1 MAKRCLP
8 VNGATGMGRVLTSI
22 SGAFRIMSDRK
33 PGSKSSGKRALRGRA
48 GRMQGGRGSGR
59 ASTGQV
65 RLWGHHAVEAALKNP
80 DRVHRK
86 LWATREGVAALD
98 GELPE
103 NFVVEYAQPADL
115 GRLVARD
122 APHQGLVLECA
133 PLEDVHLDELLETAK
148 GQTILVLDQLTDP
161 HNVGA
166 ILRSAAAFGAAA
178 IVTQDR
184 HAPPESGVVAKS
196 ASGALEL
203 VPWVRVVN
211 LARALE
217 QMAEAGYWRIGLT
230 GDTKT
235 TLAEALPAGPV
246 ALVLGAEGDGMRH
259 NISGHCD
266 ALARLPIRDA
276 IESLNVSNA
285 AAIALY
291 AVATREE

>member
-1 MAKRCLP
+1 MAVLAGPLAMAK
-8 VNGATGMGRVLTSI
+8 G
-22 SGAFRIMSDRK
+22 DK
-33 PGSKSSGKRALRGRA
+33 KRAMRGRA

-65 RLWGHHAVEAALKNP
+65 RLWGRHAVEEALKNP
-80 DRVHRK
+80 ARSHRK
-86 LWATREGVAALD
+86 LWATREGVASLD
-98 GELPE
+98 GELPSD
-103 NFVVEYAQPADL
+103 FPVEWADAADL
-115 GRLVARD
+115 ARLVARD

-133 PLEDVHLDELLETAK
+133 PLEDVFLEDVI
-148 GQTILVLDQLTDP
+148 GEGDQVTDP

-196 ASGALEL
+196 ASGALEV

-217 QMAEAGYWRIGLT
+217 ELAEAGYWRIGLA
-230 GDTKT
+230 GEVEA

-246 ALVLGAEGDGMRH
+246 ALVLGAEGEGMRH
-259 NISGHCD
+259 NIAGHCD
-266 ALARLPIRDA
+266 ALARLPISDA
-276 IESLNVSNA
+276 MESLNVSNA

-291 AVATREE
+291 AIATR